1 MFEKE
6 INFKQQIFVSALES
20 SSLVKVCV
28 MIIIKLPNEPG
39 TQDEQNIKMEVK
51 SNEK

>member
-20 SSLVKVCV
+20 SSLVKACV

-39 TQDEQNIKMEVK
+39 TQDEQNIKMEAE